1 MTVNIDIKREDLCL
15 IAGAYHL
22 DVEECDNGC
31 CRILPNNELVERI
44 LLHLKEKID
53 GGKDRKENI

>member
-1 MTVNIDIKREDLCL
+1 MTVDINIKREDLCL
-15 IAGAYHL
+15 IARAYRL
-22 DVEECDNGC
+22 DVEECDNGG
-31 CRILPNNELVERI
+31 CRIIQNSELVERV